1 MHQFLSHNASIF
13 ACQIIALSDEER
25 EKYAAEANLDKER
38 YQRELEAGA
47 IPEYRLKQGPVPDVP
62 QRRSK
67 RAADTPTGRDGK
79 RTKPPGPYGG
89 YPGYSPPHP
98 HQGYPPG
105 PSPRGP
111 YYDPYF
117 GYGRPPNM
125 YPPDGPPPGYGYG
138 PPPPGKSVL
147 LASFKQ

>member
-1 MHQFLSHNASIF
+1 MHQFLSHNTSIF

-25 EKYAAEANLDKER
+25 KKYAAEANLDKER
-38 YQRELEAGA
+38 YQRELEACQAGS
-47 IPEYRLKQGPVPDVP
+47 IPQYRLKQQPLSDVP
-62 QRRSK
+62 QRRNK

-79 RTKPPGPYGG
+79 CTKPPGPYDG

-117 GYGRPPNM
+117 GYLIIG
-125 YPPDGPPPGYGYG
+125 
-138 PPPPGKSVL
+138 
-147 LASFKQ
+147 